1 MSDGTGHA
9 KYLLEEP
16 FLKDKKGASKKRWEE
31 LRNHVTSLTLV
42 KEKRKERSSRKSLIM
57 RCSSKK
63 VLDKADVEY
72 SSKNCALKESHNRQ
86 KWTGTSNLAVP
97 SHCLRSPQGEAWP
110 GGKAA
115 MDSKVL

>member
-9 KYLLEEP
+9 KYLLEEQ

-57 RCSSKK
+57 RCSSTK

-86 KWTGTSNLAVP
+86 KWTGTSNPAVP
-97 SHCLRSPQGEAWP
+97 SHCLRIPQGEARP